1 MQIGCTC
8 NAQGM
13 PFHRGEACNDED
25 IATLRRM
32 ARAKATIEQIAVEL
46 ERTISGVE
54 AKVQKLKI
62 MVTR

>member
-1 MQIGCTC
+1 
-8 NAQGM
+8 M

>member
-1 MQIGCTC
+1 
-8 NAQGM
+8 M
-13 PFHRGEACNDED
+13 PTRRGEAWNDED

-46 ERTISGVE
+46 ERTISGIE

-62 MVTR
+62 KVTR